1 MHTKLQRPRQPRG
14 TVARPHLWVKLDRG
28 LDKPLILIAAGAGFG
43 KTTLASSWLEELAK
57 RTPVAAPLAA
67 SFAEPLAVP
76 VAAPLTTAWLT
87 LDEHDGDLVLFLR
100 YFVAAVHK
108 AQAGACPQ
116 TEAMLYAQRQPR
128 PDLLLTTLSNEL
140 SQLPSDLLLVL
151 DDYSAIQSEAVDEFL
166 AGLLRSWPQP
176 LHLVLITRYDPPLAL
191 PALRAKG
198 AIVEVRSSDLRFS
211 PSEATLYLHQAVVN
225 PLDDRTIAA
234 VQERAEG
241 WIVGIKLAS
250 LSLDTGTS
258 KADLVATLAS
268 SDVDA
273 TEYLAA
279 EVFSHQPPAIQAFL
293 LQTSILD
300 HFCAALCAAVIQD
313 AALDGG
319 DAGGWSATAC
329 IEWLVRS
336 NLFMIALDGQRKWYR
351 YHHLFRDML
360 RRRALGELAE
370 EQRRHLQQRAAR
382 WFAERHFFD
391 EALRHALAAGDIDLA
406 IQVVEEGLPDALNR
420 EDWLTLERWLRLLPP
435 ALVETRPWLLMLK
448 AWILQYS
455 WQLDVQLR
463 VLDQIDALLDQ
474 SPAEQ
479 SSDMQTAGSGARLR
493 ALVAILRGQHAFY
506 NNQPQAGLELL
517 TTAFPSVPESWT
529 GIRGFAML
537 HIGICMQAV
546 GQEAAAE
553 RLLLDRFEQYEKKG
567 DTFGLL
573 LLMSL
578 AFNYFAE
585 GKLEQVRQTAATML
599 RLCADQPLANT
610 RSWANYF
617 MGAAYYEWNQPAAAE
632 AHFAAVAERRYVATL
647 VVVRDALHQLALLQQ
662 RRGRPDEARRTLEM
676 LSDLELEQ
684 YGREDETTRG
694 LRARLLLMEGD
705 IDGAGRW
712 ADAFAAPVPDM
723 PLVWLAHPHLIKAR
737 ILLERQ
743 YGTDL
748 ADARHLL
755 ESLLETDER
764 TYDKWFNIEVLALLA
779 VCQARQGC
787 ETAALQT
794 LEQALELARPGGF
807 VRAFVELGQTMQALL
822 ARLPKQDVGVQRL
835 LAAFPG
841 EATKIVRNGA
851 EPVAADAP
859 AAQAPLLPPLPAPVA
874 GLVEQL
880 TPRELQVLALLPEPL
895 SSQELAAKLHVSH
908 ATLKRHMANIYG
920 KLGVTRRWDAV
931 AQAKALGM
939 LSPN

>member
-1 MHTKLQRPRQPRG
+1 M
-14 TVARPHLWVKLDRG
+14 
-28 LDKPLILIAAGAGFG
+28 
-43 KTTLASSWLEELAK
+43 
-57 RTPVAAPLAA
+57 
-67 SFAEPLAVP
+67 
-76 VAAPLTTAWLT
+76 
-87 LDEHDGDLVLFLR
+87 
-100 YFVAAVHK
+100 
-108 AQAGACPQ
+108 
-116 TEAMLYAQRQPR
+116 
-128 PDLLLTTLSNEL
+128 
-140 SQLPSDLLLVL
+140 
-151 DDYSAIQSEAVDEFL
+151 
-166 AGLLRSWPQP
+166 
-176 LHLVLITRYDPPLAL
+176 LITRYDPPLAL

-211 PSEATLYLHQAVVN
+211 PAEATQYLSQALIS
-225 PLDDRTIAA
+225 PPDDKTIAA

-241 WIVGIKLAS
+241 WIAGIKLAS

-279 EVFSHQPPAIQAFL
+279 EVFSHQPPAIQSFL
-293 LQTSILD
+293 LQTSVLD
-300 HFCAALCAAVIQD
+300 HFCAALCDAVIQD
-313 AALDGG
+313 AAIDGG

-336 NLFMIALDGQRKWYR
+336 NLFMIALDGQREWYR

-360 RRRALGELAE
+360 RRRAGGEQTE
-370 EQRRHLQQRAAR
+370 EQRRRLQQRAAW
-382 WFAERHFFD
+382 WFAQRRLFD
-391 EALRHALAAGDIDLA
+391 EALRHALAAGDVDLA
-406 IQVVEEGLPDALNR
+406 VQVVEEGLPDALNR

-448 AWILQYS
+448 AWILQYT

-463 VLDQIDALLDQ
+463 VLDQIAALLDQ
-474 SPAEQ
+474 SLLEHPGSETQ
-479 SSDMQTAGSGARLR
+479 IAGSETQPACSDVRLR
-493 ALVAILRGQHAFY
+493 ALVALLRGQHAFY
-506 NNQPQAGLELL
+506 NNQPQAALDLL
-517 TTAFPSVPESWT
+517 TTAFPSVPEAWT

-553 RLLLDRFEQYEKKG
+553 RLLLDRFEQYEKKA

-578 AFNYFAE
+578 CFNYFAE

-599 RLCADQPLANT
+599 RLCANQPLANT
-610 RSWANYF
+610 RSWADYF
-617 MGAAYYEWNQPAAAE
+617 LGAAYYEWNQLPAAE
-632 AHFAAVAERRYVATL
+632 VHFAAVADRRHVATL

-662 RRGRPDEARRTLEM
+662 RRGSPDAARRTLEM

-684 YGREDETTRG
+684 YGREDEVTRG

-712 ADAFAAPVPDM
+712 ADAFTAPIPDI

-787 ETAALQT
+787 EAAARRVT
-794 LEQALELARPGGF
+794 GAGARIGQARRF
-807 VRAFVELGQTMQALL
+807 RA
-822 ARLPKQDVGVQRL
+822 GVCR
-835 LAAFPG
+835 AGPDHA
-841 EATKIVRNGA
+841 GA
-851 EPVAADAP
+851 VDP
-859 AAQAPLLPPLPAPVA
+859 AA
-874 GLVEQL
+874 
-880 TPRELQVLALLPEPL
+880 
-895 SSQELAAKLHVSH
+895 
-908 ATLKRHMANIYG
+908 
-920 KLGVTRRWDAV
+920 
-931 AQAKALGM
+931 
-939 LSPN
+939 